1 MKKLKSS
8 NSQGEHIPKIN
19 LFPDQ
24 SYEEV
29 ESQLKKQLQNLPKE
43 IQEENYLEVSV
54 RPWGIYYVLEDKPNY
69 KVKKI
74 LVNPG
79 HRLSLQ
85 SHKHRSEH
93 WVVVSGTA
101 TVEIRDSK
109 KSEQEWLLDINSNE
123 SCYIKQNTKHRI
135 ANFGKI
141 PLVFIEVQVGEYTG
155 EDDII
160 RYEDD
165 YGR

>member
-1 MKKLKSS
+1 MS
-8 NSQGEHIPKIN
+8 KIAK
-19 LFPDQ
+19 FPDERI
-24 SYEEV
+24 EEV
-29 ESQLKKQLQNLPKE
+29 EEKLKATLETLPADVRE
-43 IQEENYLEVSV
+43 DNYLEVGV
-54 RPWGIYYVLEDKPNY
+54 RPWGVYYVLEDKPNY

-74 LVNPG
+74 VVNPS

-101 TVEIRDSK
+101 TVEIHNHDKHDS
-109 KSEQEWLLDINSNE
+109 EWIFDVHPNE
-123 SCYIKQNTKHRI
+123 SCFIKIDTKHRM
-135 ANFGKI
+135 ANYGKI
-141 PLVFIEVQVGEYTG
+141 PLVLVEVQVGEYTG

-165 YGR
+165 YSRK